1 MTKVK
6 LIYSSYMIANISF
19 SLISCKKC
27 GVCARHVDVACKAHS
42 ASRFESHNMPSNL
55 LLPRRGSQLKVKSL
69 FNRHQVYIITR
80 RLCAFGCV
88 LLMISINIRM
98 STFRFI

>member
-6 LIYSSYMIANISF
+6 LIANITF

-42 ASRFESHNMPSNL
+42 ALRFESHNMPLNT
-55 LLPRRGSQLKVKSL
+55 LLPRRGSRFKVKSL
-69 FNRHQVYIITR
+69 FNCHQLY
-80 RLCAFGCV
+80 
-88 LLMISINIRM
+88 LLLHDDFVPLVVS
-98 STFRFI
+98 